1 MRDLIIS
8 IVAVALLIGTWLV
21 FFDYS
26 SDNIDSYTYTIK
38 KEILPAVEAEQW
50 EESKQLI
57 KSLNKDWHKYK
68 KVALLFLDTQTVNEI
83 DYTLARSIKYVKAED
98 VSNSSGELN
107 AMIEQLKFLK
117 KNDEGS
123 AANIL

>member
-8 IVAVALLIGTWLV
+8 IAAVALLIGTWLV

-26 SDNIDSYTYTIK
+26 SDNIDSYTHSLK
-38 KEILPAVEAEQW
+38 KEIIPAVEAEQW
-50 EESKQLI
+50 EESKQLM
-57 KSLNKDWHKYK
+57 KELDKDWHKYK

-83 DYTLARSIKYVKAED
+83 DYSLARAIKYVKAED

-107 AMIEQLKFLK
+107 SMIEQLTFLK
-117 KNDEGS
+117 KNDEVS
-123 AANIL
+123 ASNIL

>member
-8 IVAVALLIGTWLV
+8 IVAVVLLIGTWLV

-26 SDNIDSYTYTIK
+26 SDNIDSYTYSLK
-38 KEILPAVEAEQW
+38 KEIIPAVEAEQW
-50 EESKQLI
+50 EESKQLM
-57 KSLNKDWHKYK
+57 KNLDKDWHKYK

-83 DYTLARSIKYVKAED
+83 DYTLARAIKYVKAED

-107 AMIEQLKFLK
+107 SMIEQLTFLK
-117 KNDEGS
+117 KNDEVS
-123 AANIL
+123 ASNIL

>member
-68 KVALLFLDTQTVNEI
+68 KTALLFLDTRTVNEI
-83 DYTLARSIKYVKAED
+83 DYSLARAIKYVEAED
-98 VSNSSGELN
+98 VSNASGELN
-107 AMIEQLKFLK
+107 SIIEQLSFLK
-117 KNDEGS
+117 KNDEVS

>member
-26 SDNIDSYTYTIK
+26 SDNIDSYTHTIK

-50 EESKQLI
+50 EESEQLM
-57 KSLNKDWHKYK
+57 KNLNEDWHKYK

-83 DYTLARSIKYVKAED
+83 DYTLARAIKYVKAED
-98 VSNSSGELN
+98 VSNASGELN
-107 AMIEQLKFLK
+107 AIIEQLKFLK
-117 KNDEGS
+117 KNDEVS

>member
-8 IVAVALLIGTWLV
+8 ILAVALLIGTWLV

-117 KNDEGS
+117 KNDEVS

>member
-8 IVAVALLIGTWLV
+8 IMAVALLIGTWLI

-26 SDNIDSYTYTIK
+26 SDNIDSYTYSLK
-38 KEILPAVEAEQW
+38 KEIIPAVEAEQW
-50 EESKQLI
+50 EESKQLL
-57 KSLNKDWHKYK
+57 KNLDKDWHKYK

-83 DYTLARSIKYVKAED
+83 DYTLARAIKYVKAED

-107 AMIEQLKFLK
+107 SMIEQLTFLK
-117 KNDEGS
+117 KNDEVS
-123 AANIL
+123 ASNIL

>member
-26 SDNIDSYTYTIK
+26 SDNIDSYTHTIK
-38 KEILPAVEAEQW
+38 KEILPAVEDEQW
-50 EESKQLI
+50 EESKLLI
-57 KSLNKDWHKYK
+57 KNLSEDWHKYK
-68 KVALLFLDTQTVNEI
+68 KVALLFLDTRAVNEI
-83 DYTLARSIKYVKAED
+83 DYTLARSVKYVKAED

-117 KNDEGS
+117 KNDEVS

>member
-26 SDNIDSYTYTIK
+26 SDNIDSYTHTIK

-50 EESKQLI
+50 EESEQLM
-57 KSLNKDWHKYK
+57 KNLNEDWHKYK

-117 KNDEGS
+117 KNDEVS

>member
-117 KNDEGS
+117 KNDEVS

>member
-8 IVAVALLIGTWLV
+8 VVVVALLIGTWLV

-26 SDNIDSYTYTIK
+26 SKNIDAYSYTIK
-38 KEILPAVEAEQW
+38 NEILPAVEAERW
-50 EESKQLI
+50 DEGGQLM
-57 KSLNKDWHKYK
+57 KKLDKDWHKYK
-68 KVALLFLDTQTVNEI
+68 KVALLFLDTQTINEI
-83 DYTLARSIKYVKAED
+83 DYSLAKAEKYVKSED

-107 AMIEQLKFLK
+107 SMIEQLTFLK
-117 KNDEGS
+117 QNDEVS

>member
-8 IVAVALLIGTWLV
+8 IVEVALLIGTWLV

-26 SDNIDSYTYTIK
+26 SDNIDAYNHTIK

-50 EESKQLI
+50 EESRQLM
-57 KSLNKDWHKYK
+57 KNLNEDWHKYK
-68 KVALLFLDTQTVNEI
+68 KVALLFLDTRAVNEI
-83 DYTLARSIKYVKAED
+83 DYTLARAIKYVKAED

-107 AMIEQLKFLK
+107 AIIEQLKFLK
-117 KNDEGS
+117 KNDEVS

>member
-57 KSLNKDWHKYK
+57 KSLNNDWHKYK

-117 KNDEGS
+117 KNDEVS

>member
-1 MRDLIIS
+1 MED
-8 IVAVALLIGTWLV
+8 
-21 FFDYS
+21 
-26 SDNIDSYTYTIK
+26 
-38 KEILPAVEAEQW
+38 EQW

-57 KSLNKDWHKYK
+57 KNLSEDWHKYK
-68 KVALLFLDTQTVNEI
+68 KVALLFLDTRAVNEI
-83 DYTLARSIKYVKAED
+83 DYTLARSVKYVKAED

-117 KNDEGS
+117 KNDEVS

>member
-8 IVAVALLIGTWLV
+8 IMAVALLIGTWLI

-26 SDNIDSYTYTIK
+26 SDNIDSYTYSLK
-38 KEILPAVEAEQW
+38 KEIIPAVEAEQW
-50 EESKQLI
+50 EESKQLM
-57 KSLNKDWHKYK
+57 KNLDKDWHKYK

-83 DYTLARSIKYVKAED
+83 DYTLARAIKYVTAED

-107 AMIEQLKFLK
+107 SMIEQLTFLK
-117 KNDEGS
+117 KNDEVS
-123 AANIL
+123 VSNIL

>member
-68 KVALLFLDTQTVNEI
+68 KVALLFLDTQAVNEI

-117 KNDEGS
+117 KNDEVS

>member
-8 IVAVALLIGTWLV
+8 IIAVALLIGTWLI

-26 SDNIDSYTYTIK
+26 SDNIDSYTYSLK
-38 KEILPAVEAEQW
+38 KEIIPAVEAEQW
-50 EESKQLI
+50 EESKQLM
-57 KSLNKDWHKYK
+57 KNLDKDWHKYK

-83 DYTLARSIKYVKAED
+83 DYTLARAIKYVKAED

-107 AMIEQLKFLK
+107 SMIEQLTFLK
-117 KNDEGS
+117 KNDEVS
-123 AANIL
+123 ASNIL

>member
-8 IVAVALLIGTWLV
+8 ILAVALLIGTWLV

-26 SDNIDSYTYTIK
+26 SDNIDSYTHTIK
-38 KEILPAVEAEQW
+38 KEILPAVEDEQW
-50 EESKQLI
+50 EESKLLI
-57 KSLNKDWHKYK
+57 KNLSEDWHKYK
-68 KVALLFLDTQTVNEI
+68 KVALLFLDTRAVNEI
-83 DYTLARSIKYVKAED
+83 DYTLARSVKYVKAED

-117 KNDEGS
+117 KNDEVS

>member
-8 IVAVALLIGTWLV
+8 IMAVALLIGTWLI

-26 SDNIDSYTYTIK
+26 SDNIDSYTYSLK
-38 KEILPAVEAEQW
+38 KEIIPAVEAEQW
-50 EESKQLI
+50 EESKQLM
-57 KSLNKDWHKYK
+57 KNLDKDWHKYK

-83 DYTLARSIKYVKAED
+83 DYTLARAIKYVKAED

-107 AMIEQLKFLK
+107 SMIEQLTFLK
-117 KNDEGS
+117 KNDEVS
-123 AANIL
+123 A

>member
-8 IVAVALLIGTWLV
+8 IMTVALLIGTWLI

-26 SDNIDSYTYTIK
+26 SDNIDSYTYSLK
-38 KEILPAVEAEQW
+38 KEIIPAVEAEQW
-50 EESKQLI
+50 EESKQLM
-57 KSLNKDWHKYK
+57 KNLDKDWHKYK

-83 DYTLARSIKYVKAED
+83 DYTLARAIKYVKAED

-107 AMIEQLKFLK
+107 SMIEQLTFLK
-117 KNDEGS
+117 KNDEVS
-123 AANIL
+123 ASNIL

>member
-26 SDNIDSYTYTIK
+26 SDNSDSYTYTIK

-117 KNDEGS
+117 KNDEVS

>member
-38 KEILPAVEAEQW
+38 KEILPAVETEQW

-68 KVALLFLDTQTVNEI
+68 KVALLFLDTQAVNEI

-117 KNDEGS
+117 KNDEVS

>member
-21 FFDYS
+21 FFEYS

-50 EESKQLI
+50 EESKQLM
-57 KSLNKDWHKYK
+57 KNLSEDWHKYK

-83 DYTLARSIKYVKAED
+83 DYTLARSVKYVKAED

-117 KNDEGS
+117 KNDEVS

>member
-98 VSNSSGELN
+98 VSNSSGELH

-117 KNDEGS
+117 KNDEVS

>member
-8 IVAVALLIGTWLV
+8 IAAVALLIGTWLV

-117 KNDEGS
+117 KNDEVS

>member
-57 KSLNKDWHKYK
+57 KSMNKDWHKYK

-117 KNDEGS
+117 KNDEVS

>member
-26 SDNIDSYTYTIK
+26 SDNIDSYTYIIK
-38 KEILPAVEAEQW
+38 KEILPALEAEQW

-117 KNDEGS
+117 KNDEVS